1 MATSA
6 QNTIYAT
13 KTINP
18 KLTPSDEADF
28 LDNDTAIRG
37 QNYVCMS
44 FLSPEEVIKRKE
56 VFFFEKFQESL
67 SKDLVKVL
75 ADLKAKY
82 PDDLDG
88 LNYIEDRNLHFFD
101 PEQLQAHWL
110 QFVQNSQGLE
120 QEYYEKN
127 NFQTSI
133 RGIKVRGVFDTL
145 KEAQVRCEVLKRRD
159 TRHNIFIAQMGCWC
173 PWSPNPDDI
182 QDQKFAETHLNTVM
196 EKYQENQVK
205 KDMFFEERKN
215 ELKSSAVKKGQSGRE
230 ATLDIESASAAAST
244 LVVEDADE
252 DPWLKRQSKDAHEDV
267 ESQGD
272 SGL

>member
-1 MATSA
+1 M
-6 QNTIYAT
+6 
-13 KTINP
+13 
-18 KLTPSDEADF
+18 
-28 LDNDTAIRG
+28 
-37 QNYVCMS
+37 
-44 FLSPEEVIKRKE
+44 
-56 VFFFEKFQESL
+56 
-67 SKDLVKVL
+67 
-75 ADLKAKY
+75 
-82 PDDLDG
+82 
-88 LNYIEDRNLHFFD
+88 
-101 PEQLQAHWL
+101 
-110 QFVQNSQGLE
+110 
-120 QEYYEKN
+120 
-127 NFQTSI
+127 
-133 RGIKVRGVFDTL
+133 RGVFDTL